1 MSDQKTRPGTISPG
15 EGGPAAEK
23 PAAGYALEL
32 EHVSKSFVG
41 VKALKDVSLRCLPGE
56 VHALVG
62 ENGAGKS
69 TLIKAAAGVLRPD
82 TGTVTIDGKE
92 LNPASAVTAR
102 KLGLLTAY
110 QDTSLVHDLSVVEN
124 VLLSF
129 QGTRKHGMRLNFA
142 EGRRLLAPYE
152 LPIDPDARVGDLS
165 PGQRQL
171 LEIVK
176 ALMHDP
182 KVLLLD
188 EPTAA
193 LDASTI
199 GRLETLI
206 ASARDS
212 GVAVLYISHRLDEV
226 RRLADRL
233 TVIRDGAIQGSYDE
247 KGWEVEEIVE
257 LMIGRRTDLA
267 FPPKATIA
275 ADSEVAVGVH
285 DFSGDGFGPADLRVH
300 RGEIVGIAGAEGNGQ
315 RELIRA
321 LVGLR
326 KSSGTVEL
334 GGREI
339 KISSPAD
346 AVRRGISYQSGDRE
360 AESVFH
366 ELSVMDNAT
375 LSVRNGLGPVGM
387 VMRSREKKAFTPVAS
402 RLGIV
407 RASDSQLIGELSG
420 GNQQK
425 TVLSRSL
432 LQKSPVI
439 VADDPTAGVDASAR
453 MDLYRALR
461 DEAAEGAGILVNSSD
476 ATELV
481 GLCDRVYV
489 MSRGEIVGELTGD
502 NVEESKIVQ
511 SFVGAKTVRKASVQ
525 TVGSS
530 VLSKV
535 SGLVRG
541 SSLLPLAVLVFL
553 ILAIGVYT
561 AIRSDAFLTSTNI
574 SSLLLLTMP
583 LAVVALGQQA
593 LLISGG
599 FDISV
604 GSTMTVTV
612 VIASFVV
619 TSDSFLGSIPGI
631 LLLLAVGL
639 AIGLLNA
646 GIIRGLG
653 ASPLIAT
660 IAMLSILQGVAI
672 LIREEPGGAI
682 GTGLTNLLG
691 TKVFTSIPLFFI
703 FIVAAAVLAEL
714 LLRSTWVGLRTRA
727 TGFSEEAARRSGVRV
742 EVLKVSAYVTCA
754 VVAVIAGLFLS
765 VQVGIGE
772 NSAGAGFALP
782 TFTAAFLGGAALTG
796 GRGSFIGA
804 LLGAFFVSLLINVT
818 PLLRIESA
826 WSTLLTGVLTIV
838 AVLAYSFTGTKGV
851 RRSSAPP
858 QTAAAPTGAEG
869 GA

>member
-1 MSDQKTRPGTISPG
+1 MSDPRNSPALAG
-15 EGGPAAEK
+15 VAGAAPAA
-23 PAAGYALEL
+23 PGYALEL
-32 EHVSKSFVG
+32 EGVSKSFVG
-41 VKALKDVSLRCLPGE
+41 VKALKDVTLRCRPGE

-82 TGTVTIDGKE
+82 AGTVRIGGE
-92 LNPASAVTAR
+92 QLHPASAVTAR
-102 KLGLLTAY
+102 RLGLLTAY
-110 QDTSLVHDLSVVEN
+110 QDTSLVLDLSVAEN

-129 QGTRKHGMRLNFA
+129 QGTRKHGMRLDFA
-142 EGRRLLAPYE
+142 AARRLLAPYE

-199 GRLETLI
+199 DRLETLI
-206 ASARDS
+206 VAARER
-212 GVAVLYISHRLDEV
+212 GVAILYISHRLDEV

-247 KGWEVEEIVE
+247 KGWEVDEIVA

-267 FPPKATIA
+267 FPPKAT
-275 ADSEVAVGVH
+275 VATDAGVALAVE
-285 DFSGDGFGPADLRVH
+285 DFSGDGFGPADLYVR
-300 RGEIVGIAGAEGNGQ
+300 RGEIIGIAGAEGNGQ
-315 RELIRA
+315 RELIRTM
-321 LVGLR
+321 VGLR
-326 KSSGTVEL
+326 KGSGSMRL
-334 GGREI
+334 GDEAV
-339 KISSPAD
+339 KISSPAE
-346 AVRRGISYQSGDRE
+346 AARRGISYQSGDRA
-360 AESVFH
+360 AESVFR
-366 ELSVMDNAT
+366 ELSVMDNAAI
-375 LSVRNGLGPVGM
+375 SVRSELGPVGL
-387 VMRSREKKAFTPVAS
+387 VMRSREKRAFGPVAR

-439 VADDPTAGVDASAR
+439 IADEPTAGVDASAR

-461 DEAAEGAGILVNSSD
+461 DEAAEGTGIIVNSSD

-489 MSRGEIVGELTGD
+489 MSRGEIVGELAGG
-502 NVEESKIVQ
+502 NVEESTIVE
-511 SFVGAKTVRKASVQ
+511 SFVGATTVRRAREEVGGASL
-525 TVGSS
+525 
-530 VLSKV
+530 LSRLG
-535 SGLVRG
+535 GLVRG
-541 SSLLPLAVLVFL
+541 SNWLPLAVLVVM
-553 ILAIGVYT
+553 ILAIGAYT
-561 AIRSDAFLTSTNI
+561 ASRSDAFLTSTNI

-583 LAVVALGQQA
+583 LAIVALGQQA
-593 LLISGG
+593 LLIAGG

-604 GSTMTVTV
+604 GSTMTLTV
-612 VIASFVV
+612 VVASFVV
-619 TSDSFLGSIPGI
+619 TSETFVGSIPGI
-631 LLLLAVGL
+631 LLLLLIGV

-660 IAMLSILQGVAI
+660 IAMLSILQGIAI
-672 LIREEPGGAI
+672 LVRNEPGGVI
-682 GTGLTNLLG
+682 GGGLTELLG

-703 FIVAAAVLAEL
+703 FIVIAALLAEFA
-714 LLRSTWVGLRTRA
+714 LRSTWIGLRTRA
-727 TGFSEEAARRSGVRV
+727 TGLSEEAARRCGVRV
-742 EVLKVSAYVTCA
+742 EVLKVSAYVVCA

-772 NSAGAGFALP
+772 NSAGVGFALP

-796 GRGSFIGA
+796 GRGSFLGA
-804 LLGAFFVSLLINVT
+804 LLGALFVSLLTNVT
-818 PLLRIESA
+818 PLLKIEPSWA
-826 WSTLLTGVLTIV
+826 TLLTGVLTIV
-838 AVLAYSFTGTKGV
+838 AVLAYSFTGRGGV

-858 QTAAAPTGAEG
+858 AGGTATATDKPATQG